1 VEREPE
7 AIVIGAGAAG
17 LSAAAMLAERGV
29 PAVVLERHSVASSWR
44 RRYDRL
50 HLHTWRH
57 FSNLPGYRFASGR
70 GPWVARDGVVE
81 YLEGYA
87 RHYGVEI
94 RTGVEV
100 RTIERDSG
108 GWRVVTDDETL
119 TAPAVVV
126 ATGYEHTPLIPPWP
140 GLESFE
146 GALIHGSEYRNAEPY
161 AGRDVLVVGTGNTG
175 AEIVV
180 DLDEGGAGELMLSV
194 RTPPH
199 VFHRAANGIPSQL
212 GSMLL
217 HRLPPALGD
226 PLASAMQRA
235 TVGDLTR
242 YGMPRPARGVLS
254 DFRARDRVPILD
266 VGLIELLKQG
276 RVQILPAVEGFD
288 GPKVLLRGDR
298 SVEPDVVIACTG
310 YRKGLEPLVGHLGV
324 LDDGGCPVNCGGEEH
339 AAAPGLHFIGYI
351 NPLSGRL
358 WSIRSESRRIADAV
372 AGARRP
378 VPA

>member
-1 VEREPE
+1 VAANTG

-29 PAVVLERHSVASSWR
+29 PTVVLERDSIASSWR

-57 FSNLPGYRFASGR
+57 FSNLPGYRFGPKR

-87 RHYGVEI
+87 RHHDVDV

-100 RTIERDSG
+100 RTIERTGDG
-108 GWRVVTDDETL
+108 GWRVVTGHETL
-119 TAPAVVV
+119 EAPAVIV
-126 ATGYEHTPLIPPWP
+126 ATGYEHTPVLPPWP
-140 GLESFE
+140 GRDSFE
-146 GALIHGSEYRNAEPY
+146 GELVHGSDYRNAEPY

-180 DLDEGGAGELMLSV
+180 DLDEGRAGALMLAV

-199 VFHRAANGIPSQL
+199 IMHRAANGIPAQL
-212 GSMLL
+212 GGMLVS
-217 HRLPPALGD
+217 RLPAALAD
-226 PLASAMQRA
+226 PLSNAMQKA

-242 YGMPRPARGVLS
+242 YGMPRPERGLVS
-254 DFRARDRVPILD
+254 DFIARDRAPILD
-266 VGLIELLKQG
+266 VGLIDLLKNG
-276 RVQILPAVEGFD
+276 RVEVVPAVEGFD
-288 GPKVLLRGDR
+288 GPDVLLRGGR
-298 SVEPDVVIACTG
+298 SVRPDAVIACTG
-310 YRKGLEPLVGHLGV
+310 YLKGLEPLVGHIGV
-324 LDDGGCPVNCGGEEH
+324 LDETGSPEYRGGEENPS
-339 AAAPGLHFIGYI
+339 APGLHFIGFI

-372 AGARRP
+372 AARGP